1 MFAHIVVYSSL
12 INVSDLRGGPLTLFR
27 SLSLYLGA
35 MV

>member
-1 MFAHIVVYSSL
+1 MNVCAYIVIV
-12 INVSDLRGGPLTLFR
+12 NVSDLRGGPLTLFR